1 MTTATATKPERTGI
15 VASLYVRTRGLH
27 LEAEQS
33 GIIADILRGDAS
45 RDGYILLLRNLHPA
59 YTAMERGLARH
70 EQTPGLD
77 RLSAYRFDRAGAIA
91 ADLDALC
98 GDNWATAIPLLAAA
112 ENYAGVIARAAE
124 GDGSALIAHAYTRY
138 LGDLSGGQ
146 IVQKLLAKSMQ
157 LRPDQ
162 LSMYA
167 FPGFP
172 DPTTLKNEYRHA
184 LEYAGTLTVDPARVI
199 EEGATAFSLNIALSV
214 AVHAQ
219 VAQQTAAD
227 RAS

>member
-1 MTTATATKPERTGI
+1 MTTATAIKPERTGI

-33 GIIADILRGDAS
+33 GIIADVLRGDAS
-45 RDGYILLLRNLHPA
+45 RDGYILLLRNLYPA
-59 YTAMERGLARH
+59 YTAMEQGLARH
-70 EQTPGLD
+70 DRTPGLD

-91 ADLDALC
+91 ADLGALC
-98 GDNWATAIPLLAAA
+98 GANWTTEIPVLPAG
-112 ENYAGVIARAAE
+112 ENYARVIAQAAE

-146 IVQKLLAKSMQ
+146 IVHKLLAKSLQ

-167 FPGFP
+167 FSGFP
-172 DPTTLKNEYRHA
+172 DPATLKNEYRHA
-184 LEYAGTLTVDPARVI
+184 LEYAGTLAVDPARVI

-214 AVHAQ
+214 AVHDH
-219 VAQQTAAD
+219 VAKQTGAC
-227 RAS
+227 

>member
-15 VASLYVRTRGLH
+15 VASLYVRTRALH

-33 GIIADILRGDAS
+33 GIIADILRGEAT
-45 RDGYILLLRNLHPA
+45 RNGYILLLRNLHAA
-59 YTAMERGLARH
+59 YTAMEQGLAHHHR
-70 EQTPGLD
+70 TPGLD

-98 GDNWATAIPLLAAA
+98 GNNWTTAIPLLPAGQ
-112 ENYAGVIARAAE
+112 NYEGVITQAAE
-124 GDGSALIAHAYTRY
+124 GDGSLLIAHAYTRY

-157 LRPDQ
+157 FRPDQ
-162 LSMYA
+162 TSMYQFA
-167 FPGFP
+167 GFP
-172 DPTTLKNEYRHA
+172 DPDTLKTQYRHA
-184 LEYAGTLTVDPARVI
+184 LEHAGTLAVDPARVV

-214 AVHAQ
+214 AVKSY
-219 VAQQTAAD
+219 VAEKAIVN
-227 RAS
+227 

>member
-45 RDGYILLLRNLHPA
+45 RDGYVLLLRNLHPA
-59 YTAMERGLARH
+59 YTALEQGLARH
-70 EQTPGLD
+70 VRTPGVD

-98 GDNWATAIPLLAAA
+98 GADWATAIPLLPAG
-112 ENYAGVIARAAE
+112 ENYTGVIARAAD

-157 LRPDQ
+157 LRPEQ
-162 LSMYA
+162 LSMYE
-167 FPGFP
+167 FSGFP
-172 DPTTLKNEYRHA
+172 DPAALKNEYRHA
-184 LEYAGTLTVDPARVI
+184 LEYAGTLAVDPARVI

-214 AVHAQ
+214 AVKAE
-219 VAQQTAAD
+219 VAKQTSAE
-227 RAS
+227 RTS